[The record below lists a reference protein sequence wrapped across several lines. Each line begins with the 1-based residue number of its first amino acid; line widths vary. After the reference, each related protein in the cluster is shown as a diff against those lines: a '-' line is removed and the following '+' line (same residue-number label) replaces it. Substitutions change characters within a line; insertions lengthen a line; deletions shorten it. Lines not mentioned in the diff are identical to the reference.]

1 MSNYDAVKLAAEAA
15 RNTSSVTRNL
25 KEVAGTIKHTTTCA
39 RPFYGATGMIAFSPE
54 SHGNPINKAMPIM
67 QIDADG
73 KTKQVDLVWSDG
85 GLSTRKTA
93 NRAAADKD
101 SERGLRVCGRWRP

>member
-1 MSNYDAVKLAAEAA
+1 MLQRHLAMSNYDAVKLAAEAA

-39 RPFYGATGMIAFSPE
+39 RPLYGAPGMIAFSPE

-85 GLSTRKTA
+85 VPFNEENRK
-93 NRAAADKD
+93 
-101 SERGLRVCGRWRP
+101 SSSSGQG